1 MTFKGSAKVEYA
13 KDLAKITVKLRLF
26 ANASNLFLIGKPPN
40 LRIAKLFTTF
50 VRYYERISKN
60 IYGRRGKAA
69 FRALLRIP
77 RALA

>member
-1 MTFKGSAKVEYA
+1 MKGTYYKTPIVCKREQP
-13 KDLAKITVKLRLF
+13 
-26 ANASNLFLIGKPPN
+26 FLIGKPPN

-77 RALA
+77 RALAPTSAR